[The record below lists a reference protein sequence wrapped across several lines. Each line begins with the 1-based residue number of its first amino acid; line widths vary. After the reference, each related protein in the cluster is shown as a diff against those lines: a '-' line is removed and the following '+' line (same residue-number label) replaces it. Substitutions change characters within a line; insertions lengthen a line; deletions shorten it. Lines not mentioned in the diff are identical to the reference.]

1 MIDIQAMLT
10 QSMNMTTNA
19 ISTSSSNS
27 KNDKSEFLSTINK
40 IAEKIDNSKKQSDDG
55 NVDVKD
61 VVEDI
66 LATKS
71 PESDLLQ
78 TLFGND
84 AEEID
89 IDSLMQ
95 LFAGIQ
101 NQTIN
106 LMDFANIINENG
118 FEISNIDNNLQLL
131 NQDAEQGIDVSML
144 EIADETEIFKFNLG
158 EESLIGTKFTK
169 LNDNIETKDQ
179 LNFNFTKGE
188 KTDNIKSDFEL
199 FNSYT
204 NKNFNFRD
212 ITDEGDAENELL
224 NIAMVTSQNEMSGAE
239 LIKESGIPTTP
250 QNPQIFEQVK
260 TGIIENAQTLEI
272 DGEDFVMTLNP
283 ASLGEITIKLI
294 NDGGKA
300 TLSIVAANQTAM
312 KLINDDLGA
321 LRDTFKP
328 LQIQVRD
335 AEIAVVETQEAQMQ
349 QFDMNNQN
357 FEQNKQNFN
366 EKGPAN
372 YGNNNSEEQEAEEE
386 IITQAEDPNNLSIY
400 I

>member
-372 YGNNNSEEQEAEEE
+372 YGNNNSEEQETEEE
-386 IITQAEDPNNLSIY
+386 IITLAEDPNNLSIY